1 MFTQARLTGIFS
13 VFTAARSLRQQLA
26 VLLLSASCC
35 FSAQVCAGHPG
46 IFKLEDAHSWRAKGS
61 DYLNAKFSIEL
72 SSGAREA
79 VQNGVPLVFE
89 LQVQVVE
96 THTWWW
102 DSVVIEFTERRLL
115 QYHALSQSYQV
126 KDLNQGTQGNYSRLD
141 DALRAAGVI
150 ENLLLTDQALD
161 KGPSYSLRIR
171 GSLDVESLPT
181 PVRLIAYVSSEW
193 DMVSKWYKWPLVR

>member
-1 MFTQARLTGIFS
+1 MFAQTRLTSAFS
-13 VFTAARSLRQQLA
+13 VFTAARSLRHRVA

-35 FSAQVCAGHPG
+35 FSAPVCAGHPG
-46 IFKLEDAHSWRAKGS
+46 EFKLEDAHSWRAEGS
-61 DYLNAKFSIEL
+61 DYLNAQFSIEL
-72 SSGAREA
+72 SSGAMEA

-96 THTWWW
+96 MHTWWW
-102 DSVVIEFTERRLL
+102 DSVELEFTGRRLL

-126 KDLNQGTQGNYSRLD
+126 KDLNDGTQGNYSRLD
-141 DALRAAGVI
+141 DALRAAGMI
-150 ENLLLTDQALD
+150 ANLLLTDQALD

-181 PVRLIAYVSSEW
+181 PVRLIAYVSSDW

>member
-1 MFTQARLTGIFS
+1 M
-13 VFTAARSLRQQLA
+13 
-26 VLLLSASCC
+26 
-35 FSAQVCAGHPG
+35 
-46 IFKLEDAHSWRAKGS
+46 
-61 DYLNAKFSIEL
+61 
-72 SSGAREA
+72 
-79 VQNGVPLVFE
+79 QNGVPLVFE

-102 DSVVIEFTERRLL
+102 DSVEIEFIERRLL

-126 KDLNQGTQGNYSRLD
+126 KNLNDGSQGNYSRLD

-150 ENLLLTDQALD
+150 ENMLLTDQALD

-181 PVRLIAYVSSEW
+181 PVRLIAYVSSDW

>member
-1 MFTQARLTGIFS
+1 MFAQARLTSIFS
-13 VFTAARSLRQQLA
+13 VFTAARPLRHRVVA
-26 VLLLSASCC
+26 LLLSASCC
-35 FSAQVCAGHPG
+35 FSAQVFAGHPG
-46 IFKLEDAHSWRAKGS
+46 VFKLEDAHSWRAEGS
-61 DYLNAKFSIEL
+61 EYLNAQFSIEL

-79 VQNGVPLVFE
+79 VQNGVPLVLE

-102 DSVVIEFTERRLL
+102 DAVEIEITERRSL

-126 KDLNQGTQGNYSRLD
+126 KDLSSGTQGNYSRLE

-161 KGPSYSLRIR
+161 KGPRYSLRIR
-171 GSLDVESLPT
+171 GSLDIESLPT

>member
-1 MFTQARLTGIFS
+1 MFAQTRLTSAFS
-13 VFTAARSLRQQLA
+13 VFTAARSLRHQVA
-26 VLLLSASCC
+26 VLLLSASYC

-46 IFKLEDAHSWRAKGS
+46 EFKLADAHSWRAEGS
-61 DYLNAKFSIEL
+61 DYLNAQFSIDL
-72 SSGAREA
+72 SSGAEEA
-79 VQNGVPLVFE
+79 VQNGIPLVFE

-102 DSVVIEFTERRLL
+102 DSVEIEFTERRLL
-115 QYHALSQSYQV
+115 QFHALSQSYQV
-126 KDLNQGTQGNYSRLD
+126 KDLNGDTQGNYSRLD
-141 DALRAAGVI
+141 DALRAAGII
-150 ENLLLTDQALD
+150 EKLLLTDQALD

-181 PVRLIAYVSSEW
+181 PVRLIAYVSSDW

>member
-1 MFTQARLTGIFS
+1 MFAQARLTRTFS
-13 VFTAARSLRQQLA
+13 VFTAAWSLPHRVA
-26 VLLLSASCC
+26 VLLLSVCCC
-35 FSAQVCAGHPG
+35 FPAQVCAGHPG
-46 IFKLEDAHSWRAKGS
+46 VFKLEDAHSWRADGS
-61 DYLNAKFSIEL
+61 DYLNAQFSIEL
-72 SSGAREA
+72 SSGAEEA

-102 DSVVIEFTERRLL
+102 DSVEIEFTERRML
-115 QYHALSQSYQV
+115 QFHALSQSYQV
-126 KDLNQGTQGNYSRLD
+126 KDLNDGTQGNYSRID

-171 GSLDVESLPT
+171 GSLDIESLPT

>member
-1 MFTQARLTGIFS
+1 MFAQARLADAFS
-13 VFTAARSLRQQLA
+13 VYAAAWSLRHRVA

-46 IFKLEDAHSWRAKGS
+46 IFKLEDANSWRADGS
-61 DYLNAKFSIEL
+61 DYLSAQFSIEL
-72 SSGAREA
+72 STGAEEA

-96 THTWWW
+96 THIWWW
-102 DSVVIEFTERRLL
+102 DAVEIEFIERRLL

-126 KDLNQGTQGNYSRLD
+126 KNLNDGSQGNYSRLD

-181 PVRLIAYVSSEW
+181 PVRLIAYVSSDW

>member
-1 MFTQARLTGIFS
+1 MFAQARLSSAFS
-13 VFTAARSLRQQLA
+13 VFTAARLLRHRVA

-46 IFKLEDAHSWRAKGS
+46 EFKLEDAHSWRAEGS
-61 DYLNAKFSIEL
+61 DYLNAQFSIDL
-72 SSGAREA
+72 SSGAEKA
-79 VQNGVPLVFE
+79 VQNGIPLVFE

-102 DSVVIEFTERRLL
+102 DSVEIEFTERRLL

-126 KDLNQGTQGNYSRLD
+126 INLNDETQGNYSRLD
-141 DALRAAGVI
+141 EALRVAGAI
-150 ENLLLTDQALD
+150 ENLLLSDHALD
-161 KGPSYSLRIR
+161 QGPNYSLRIR

-181 PVRLIAYVSSEW
+181 PVRLIAYVSSGW

>member
-1 MFTQARLTGIFS
+1 MSA
-13 VFTAARSLRQQLA
+13 FTAVGFLRRRVA
-26 VLLLSASCC
+26 VLLLSVICC
-35 FSAQVCAGHPG
+35 FPTLVCAGHPG
-46 IFKLEDAHSWRAKGS
+46 IFKLEDAHSWRVEGS
-61 DYLNAKFSIEL
+61 DYLNAQFSIEL
-72 SSGAREA
+72 SSGAEEA

-96 THTWWW
+96 THTWLW
-102 DSVVIEFTERRLL
+102 DSVEIEFTERRML

-126 KDLNQGTQGNYSRLD
+126 KDLNDGTQGNYSRLD

-150 ENLLLTDQALD
+150 ENLLLTDQALNQ
-161 KGPSYSLRIR
+161 GPSYSLRIR